1 VAFFRF
7 SRDKRGYEH
16 FYLMQPSTR
25 GKIRPRLLYWF
36 RTPPNIK
43 VGRGPFEPE
52 IRRAI
57 ESQFPD
63 IVFDWKAIAETPIPP
78 ADAERWRERRRQ
90 ERASRVAEP
99 PPEAEPD
106 VESRAESAAAEPPEA
121 ELASETTAAES
132 SGTSNERGA
141 METRPA
147 DRPAGSRKR
156 RRRRGRRRSGGDR
169 LPGDLQDP
177 GVPAEPAEKNGE
189 TEP

>member
-16 FYLMQPSTR
+16 FYLMQPSNR

-63 IVFDWKAIAETPIPP
+63 IVFDWKAIAAAPIPP

-90 ERASRVAEP
+90 ERASRAAEP
-99 PPEAEPD
+99 PPEAAPE
-106 VESRAESAAAEPPEA
+106 AESQAAEPTEA
-121 ELASETTAAES
+121 ELAPEVTAADAS
-132 SGTSNERGA
+132 VTSNERAAVESGPA
-141 METRPA
+141 ERPT
-147 DRPAGSRKR
+147 GTRKR

-169 LPGDLQDP
+169 LAGDLQDP
-177 GVPAEPAEKNGE
+177 GVPPDPAEKNGE